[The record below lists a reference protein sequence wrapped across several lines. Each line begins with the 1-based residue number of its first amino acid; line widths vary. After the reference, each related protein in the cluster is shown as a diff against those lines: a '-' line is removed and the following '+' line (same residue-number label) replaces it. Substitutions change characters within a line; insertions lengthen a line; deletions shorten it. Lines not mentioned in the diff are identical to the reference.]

1 MPSNTVR
8 LSFAHGEDVSEDEPR
23 RRVRSR
29 HDHVPDLPPNLARR
43 KQDKDLIDDESVLS
57 QSDDSKTL
65 DSQDYESEHGQEDLR
80 DLNGNEL
87 ARTFDNEVCLYIL
100 TQYKI
105 IQLFLGCSMDAT
117 AFAIGPASLP

>member
-1 MPSNTVR
+1 M
-8 LSFAHGEDVSEDEPR
+8 
-23 RRVRSR
+23 
-29 HDHVPDLPPNLARR
+29 PPNLARR
-43 KQDKDLIDDESVLS
+43 KQDRDLVDDESVLS

-80 DLNGNEL
+80 NLNGNEL

-100 TQYKI
+100 TQYEI